1 VEPGRGAEIGPA
13 RDDVL
18 KGFHPAVAEW
28 FKRRYPAGPTP
39 AQSEGWAA
47 IASGVDTL
55 IAAPTGSGK
64 TLAAFLV
71 AIDRCYRAAESGGD
85 RRGTDVVYV
94 SPLRALTVDVSENLR
109 RPLLE
114 IAEVARD
121 LGLEPPHVQVAVRNG
136 DTPASERSAML
147 RKRPEIVV
155 TTPESLYILLTSAR
169 GREMLATVRTVI
181 VDEIHAL
188 ARDKRG
194 SHLALSLER
203 LDRLVESA
211 APPTSGGASLAAS
224 RPVRI
229 GLSATQRPIST
240 IARLLVGVGP
250 ERTSASGEARCTI
263 VDVGHRRRLDVAIEL
278 PDDELGA
285 VSTLEQMASV
295 LERIA
300 SHIADHRTTLVFVN
314 TRRMAERVAHQ
325 LAERLGEDSVQAHH
339 GSLSM
344 DRRLRVEARLR
355 AGELRA
361 VVATASLELGIDVGP
376 VELVCQLGSPR
387 SIATFLQRVGR
398 AQHHVGGIPVGRL
411 YPLTRD
417 ELVECT
423 ALLAAVRA
431 GDLDAVIPPVAP
443 LDVLAQQLVAECA
456 ASETDGCAEAELLEL
471 VRRSAPYGD
480 LSAEDFESVVDLV
493 SQGVITGRGRRGA
506 HLHRDGVN
514 GVLRPRRGAR
524 LTAVTSGGAIPDVAD
539 FRVVLEPEETLVGTV
554 NEDWAIESM
563 AGDVFLL
570 GSATWRIRRV
580 EPGTVRVVDAE
591 GASPSV
597 PFWLGEAP
605 ARTAELSEAVS
616 ELRRK
621 LEAVLG
627 AAGPA
632 HADAGPVEPGAA
644 AGGVQSAIEL
654 VETLAGVDR
663 AVAQQVVAYLAAGYK
678 ELGALPT
685 TDRFVI
691 ERFFDDTGGMQLV
704 VHSPRGA
711 RINRALGLALRK
723 RFCKTFD
730 FELQAAASDD
740 AVVLS
745 LGPQHSFPLEE
756 VLGFL
761 SPATV
766 RDTLIQAVLPTPMF
780 GSRWR
785 WNLSRSLVAPRYRGS
800 RRVPPA
806 IQRMEADD
814 LMAAV
819 FPALAACQENVSG
832 PIEIPEHPVVRQTLD
847 DCCTEAM
854 DLAGLTDVLVKL
866 RSGEVV
872 AHCVDTVIPS
882 VLSEEILNGRPYT
895 FLDDAPLEERRTRA
909 VTTRRGLPLEAR
921 DLAALEPG
929 TVAGVLEQARPELR
943 SAEELHDLLC
953 SLVLGPPSE
962 EWTGW
967 MDALVAA
974 GRAMRLQ
981 LPGSGTRWVAVER
994 REIASALGD
1003 GALFDPDL
1011 RLDTGSPQA
1020 PCPRDEA
1027 LVVAARGHLEILGP
1041 VTAEELSASIGTG
1054 TKGEVRSALARL
1066 VGEGSVLACRIAQRA
1081 GAEEEPA
1088 ERFCARHLLARIHA
1102 AMRDGSRRSVEAV
1115 SPQQFMRFLLGWQ
1128 HVGPGNRLMGS
1139 GGVVEVI
1146 EQLQGYEAAVEVW
1159 ESSIFPTRIA
1169 GYHAALLDEW
1179 CARGEVSFGRLT
1191 LRPADRLGSAP
1202 RRGGA
1207 TPSPATPISLFRRDD
1222 LDWLLVAARDGAVA
1236 EPPSVGAGVE
1246 VIEVLRRHGA
1256 LFVTDICQLTGRMP
1270 GEVAEA
1276 LWDGM
1281 ARGLLTADGFQA
1293 VRALLSGRGR
1303 WARTSSVT
1311 GATTPLLTAPGRS
1324 RPGLPR
1330 PGRVRPRVRPA
1341 MSGGRW
1347 SILGDGLTTAASLED
1362 ASVSGAGGLAAG
1374 TDRAGLDPDELAEA
1388 VAGQLLARWGVVFR
1402 DLLSRESLAVAWRDV
1417 LWAFRRLEARG
1428 VVLGGRY
1435 VAGFTGEQFA
1445 LPEAAE
1451 QLRSVARRPAD
1462 GVSVQLSAADPL
1474 NLTGVVLPGPRIP
1487 AQHARAI
1494 TLKDGVVDR
1503 AGTEPRGLPGSA
1515 GS

>member
-1 VEPGRGAEIGPA
+1 MQPVKGAEVGLQGNEA
-13 RDDVL
+13 L
-18 KGFHPAVAEW
+18 HAFHPAVAEW
-28 FKRRYPAGPTP
+28 FRRRYPAGPTQ
-39 AQSEGWAA
+39 AQAEGWAA

-71 AIDRCYRAAESGGD
+71 AIDRCYRAAESGGAS
-85 RRGTDVVYV
+85 RGTDVVYV

-109 RPLLE
+109 KPLAE
-114 IAEVARD
+114 IAEVAIE
-121 LGLEPPHVQVAVRNG
+121 LGLEPPKVQVAVRNG
-136 DTPASERSAML
+136 DTPPSERSAML
-147 RKRPEIVV
+147 RNRPEIVV
-155 TTPESLYILLTSAR
+155 TTPESLYLLLTSAR

-194 SHLALSLER
+194 AHLALSLER
-203 LDRLVESA
+203 LDRLVTTDE
-211 APPTSGGASLAAS
+211 

-229 GLSATQRPIST
+229 GLSATQRPIAT
-240 IARLLVGVGP
+240 IARLLIGAG
-250 ERTSASGEARCTI
+250 EDRTLPGGEPRCII
-263 VDVGHRRRLDVAIEL
+263 VDVGHQRRLDVAIEL

-300 SHIADHRTTLVFVN
+300 AHIEQHRTTLVFVN

-325 LAERLGEDSVQAHH
+325 LAERLGDDSVQAHH

-355 AGELRA
+355 AGQLRA

-398 AQHHVGGIPVGRL
+398 AQHHVGGVPGGRL

-423 ALLAAVRA
+423 ALLAAVRS

-456 ASETDGCAEAELLEL
+456 ASDPEGCTEEELLAL
-471 VRRSAPYGD
+471 ARRSAPYSSLGAD
-480 LSAEDFESVVDLV
+480 DFEAIVELV
-493 SQGVITGRGRRGA
+493 SRGVVTGRGRRGA
-506 HLHRDGVN
+506 HLHRDRVN

-539 FRVVLEPEETLVGTV
+539 FRVVLEPEDTLVGTV

-570 GSATWRIRRV
+570 GSASWRIRKI

-591 GASPSV
+591 GASPTV

-605 ARTAELSEAVS
+605 ARTAELSQAVS
-616 ELRRK
+616 DLRG
-621 LEAVLG
+621 AVETALRAGTAG
-627 AAGPA
+627 AGTATGT
-632 HADAGPVEPGAA
+632 ER
-644 AGGVQSAIEL
+644 AIEV
-654 VETLAGVDR
+654 VEALGGVDR
-663 AVAQQVVAYLAAGYK
+663 AVAQQVVAYLAAGYV

-685 TDRFVI
+685 TERFVI

-711 RINRALGLALRK
+711 RVNRALGLALRK
-723 RFCKTFD
+723 RFCRTFD

-745 LGPQHSFPLEE
+745 LGPQHSFPLDE

-780 GSRWR
+780 ASRWR
-785 WNLSRSLVAPRYRGS
+785 WNLTRSLVSPRYRGS

-814 LMAAV
+814 LMAAI

-832 PIEIPEHPVVRQTLD
+832 PIEIPDHPVVRQTLH

-854 DLAGLTDVLVKL
+854 DLEGLTDVLARV
-866 RSGEVV
+866 RSGQVQ
-872 AHCVDTVIPS
+872 ALCVDTVVPS
-882 VLSEEILNGRPYT
+882 VLAEEILNGRPYT

-909 VTTRRGLPLEAR
+909 VTTRRGLPLDAH
-921 DLAALEPG
+921 DLAALDPG
-929 TVAGVLEQARPELR
+929 VVARIVEQARPELR
-943 SAEELHDLLC
+943 NAEELHDLLC
-953 SLVLGPPSE
+953 SLVLAPSRPEWGDWMDVLTHSGRAMTVELPAAGARWVATECRELATELVGGARFDPDHRLESGPAQAVPCSRD
-962 EWTGW
+962 
-967 MDALVAA
+967 DALVA
-974 GRAMRLQ
+974 
-981 LPGSGTRWVAVER
+981 
-994 REIASALGD
+994 
-1003 GALFDPDL
+1003 
-1011 RLDTGSPQA
+1011 
-1020 PCPRDEA
+1020 
-1027 LVVAARGHLEILGP
+1027 AARGHLEVLGP
-1041 VTAEELSASIGTG
+1041 VTLEELSASIGTG
-1054 TKGEVRSALARL
+1054 TVGELRSAVARL
-1066 VGEGSVLACRIAQRA
+1066 EAEGSVLGCRVATDGQLPTA
-1081 GAEEEPA
+1081 VAS

-1102 AMRDGSRRSVEAV
+1102 AMRDSSRRSVEAV
-1115 SPQQFMRFLLGWQ
+1115 CAQQFMRFLLSWQ
-1128 HVGPGNRLMGS
+1128 HVGPGHRLLGS

-1146 EQLQGYEAAVEVW
+1146 EQLQGYEAAVDAW
-1159 ESSIFPTRIA
+1159 ESAILPVRVA

-1179 CARGEVSFGRLT
+1179 CARGEVAFGRLG
-1191 LRPADRLGSAP
+1191 LRATDRLGSPP

-1207 TPSPATPISLFRRDD
+1207 TPSPATPISLYRRED
-1222 LDWLLVAARDGAVA
+1222 LEWLLAASRAGATPD
-1236 EPPSVGAGVE
+1236 PPTVGAALE
-1246 VIEVLRRHGA
+1246 VFEALRRHGA
-1256 LFVTDICQLTGRMP
+1256 LFVTDLCQLTGRLP
-1270 GEVAEA
+1270 GEVVEA

-1293 VRALLSGRGR
+1293 VRALLSGRGAR
-1303 WARTSSVT
+1303 ARTSSFPGRAGPVL
-1311 GATTPLLTAPGRS
+1311 GRAGRS
-1324 RPGLPR
+1324 RPGLPGQ
-1330 PGRVRPRVRPA
+1330 GRSRLRVRPA
-1341 MSGGRW
+1341 VSGGRW
-1347 SILGDGLTTAASLED
+1347 SLLGDGLRF
-1362 ASVSGAGGLAAG
+1362 GALPAGDPAGTGPGAAAG
-1374 TDRAGLDPDELAEA
+1374 QKDPGLDPDELAEA
-1388 VAGQLLARWGVVFR
+1388 IAGQLLSRWGVVFR
-1402 DLLSRESLAVAWRDV
+1402 DLLARESLAIAWRDV
-1417 LWAFRRLEARG
+1417 LWALRRLEARG
-1428 VVLGGRY
+1428 MVLGGRH
-1435 VAGFTGEQFA
+1435 VAGFAGEQFA

-1451 QLRSVARRPAD
+1451 QLRALGKRAAD
-1462 GVSVQLSAADPL
+1462 GVTVQLSATDPL
-1474 NLTGVVLPGPRIP
+1474 NLTGVILPGPRIP
-1487 AQHARAI
+1487 AQHARTI
-1494 TLKDGVVDR
+1494 TLKDGVLERLEVEGPGLQP
-1503 AGTEPRGLPGSA
+1503 AIPRHSAIPG
-1515 GS
+1515 

>member
-1 VEPGRGAEIGPA
+1 MQPVRGDEVGDGPGGALGA
-13 RDDVL
+13 
-18 KGFHPAVAEW
+18 FHPAVAEW
-28 FKRRYPAGPTP
+28 FARRYPEGPTQ
-39 AQSEGWAA
+39 AQAEGWAA
-47 IASGVDTL
+47 IASGLDTL

-71 AIDRCYRAAESGGD
+71 AIDRCYRAAELGD
-85 RRGTDVVYV
+85 SRRGTDVVYV

-109 RPLLE
+109 KPLAE
-114 IAEVARD
+114 IAEVAIE
-121 LGLEPPHVQVAVRNG
+121 LGLEPPKVQVAVRNG
-136 DTPASERSAML
+136 DTPSSERSAML
-147 RKRPEIVV
+147 RNRPEIVV
-155 TTPESLYILLTSAR
+155 TTPESLYLLLTSAR
-169 GREMLATVRTVI
+169 GREMLSTVRTVI

-194 SHLALSLER
+194 AHLSLSLER
-203 LDRLVESA
+203 LDRLVA
-211 APPTSGGASLAAS
+211 AEK

-229 GLSATQRPIST
+229 GLSATQRPIRT
-240 IARLLVGVGP
+240 IARLLVGAGP
-250 ERTSASGEARCTI
+250 ERTLPGGEPRCLT
-263 VDVGHRRRLDVAIEL
+263 VDVGHQRRLDIAIEL

-285 VSTLEQMASV
+285 VSTHEQTASV

-300 SHIADHRTTLVFVN
+300 EHISRHRTTLVFVN

-398 AQHHVGGIPVGRL
+398 AQHHVGGVPVGRL

-423 ALLAAVRA
+423 ALCAAVRS
-431 GDLDAVIPPVAP
+431 GVLDAVTPPVAP

-456 ASETDGCAEAELLEL
+456 ASDAEGCTEADLLAL
-471 VRRSAPYGD
+471 ARRSAHYSG
-480 LSAEDFESVVDLV
+480 LSADDFETVVELV
-493 SQGVITGRGRRGA
+493 SQGVVTGRGRRGA
-506 HLHRDGVN
+506 QLHRDQVN

-539 FRVVLEPEETLVGTV
+539 FRVVLEPEDSLVGTV

-570 GSATWRIRRV
+570 GSAAWRIRRI

-591 GASPSV
+591 GASPTV

-616 ELRRK
+616 SLRSAVESALRAEDAQGPEGATERAREVV
-621 LEAVLG
+621 EAL
-627 AAGPA
+627 
-632 HADAGPVEPGAA
+632 
-644 AGGVQSAIEL
+644 S
-654 VETLAGVDR
+654 GVDR
-663 AVAQQVVAYLAAGYK
+663 TVSQQVVAYLAAGYR

-685 TDRFVI
+685 TGQFVI

-711 RINRALGLALRK
+711 RVNRALGLALRK
-723 RFCKTFD
+723 RFCRTFD

-785 WNLSRSLVAPRYRGS
+785 WNLTRALVAPRYRGS

-806 IQRMEADD
+806 VQRMEAGD
-814 LMAAV
+814 LMAAI

-832 PIEIPEHPVVRQTLD
+832 PIEIPDHPIVRQTLA
-847 DCCTEAM
+847 DCCSEAM
-854 DLAGLTDVLVKL
+854 DLEGLTDVLV
-866 RSGEVV
+866 RIRAGDVS
-872 AHCVDTVIPS
+872 ARCVDTVVPS
-882 VLSEEILNGRPYT
+882 VLAEEILNGRPYT

-909 VTTRRGLPLEAR
+909 VTTRRGLPLEAH
-921 DLAALEPG
+921 DLAALDPG
-929 TVAGVLEQARPELR
+929 VVARITEQARPELR

-953 SLVLGPPSE
+953 SLVLGPPRPD
-962 EWTGW
+962 WGDF
-967 MDALVAA
+967 MAALARS
-974 GRAMRLQ
+974 GRAMTVE
-981 LPGSGTRWVAVER
+981 LPATGARWVATECRELATALVGGARFRPDHRLER
-994 REIASALGD
+994 GPAEAA
-1003 GALFDPDL
+1003 A
-1011 RLDTGSPQA
+1011 
-1020 PCPRDEA
+1020 CPRDEA
-1027 LVVAARGHLEILGP
+1027 LVVAARGHMGILGP
-1041 VTAEELSASIGTG
+1041 VTLEELSASIGTG
-1054 TKGEVRSALARL
+1054 TVGELRSAVARL
-1066 VGEGSVLACRIAQRA
+1066 EAEGSVLGCRVA
-1081 GAEEEPA
+1081 GAGWSATPA
-1088 ERFCARHLLARIHA
+1088 PTERFCARHLLARIHA
-1102 AMRDGSRRSVEAV
+1102 AMRDNSRRSAEAV
-1115 SPQQFMRFLLGWQ
+1115 SAQQFMRFLLSWQ
-1128 HVGPGNRLMGS
+1128 HVGPGHRLLGS

-1146 EQLQGYEAAVEVW
+1146 EQLQGYEAAVDAW
-1159 ESSIFPTRIA
+1159 ESAILPARVT

-1179 CARGEVSFGRLT
+1179 CARGEVAFARLG
-1191 LRPADRLGSAP
+1191 LRASDRLGSPP

-1207 TPSPATPISLFRRDD
+1207 TPSPATPVSLCRRED
-1222 LDWLLVAARDGAVA
+1222 LVWLLAATRGGAMPDLPAVGAALEVA
-1236 EPPSVGAGVE
+1236 ETLKG
-1246 VIEVLRRHGA
+1246 HGA
-1256 LFVTDICQLTGRMP
+1256 LFVTDLCQLTGRLP
-1270 GEVAEA
+1270 GEVVEA

-1293 VRALLSGRGR
+1293 VRALLAGRGAR
-1303 WARTSSVT
+1303 TRTSSFPVRT
-1311 GATTPLLTAPGRS
+1311 APLLGPAGRP

-1330 PGRVRPRVRPA
+1330 PGRNRSRVRPA
-1341 MSGGRW
+1341 VSGGRW
-1347 SILGDGLTTAASLED
+1347 SLLGDGVLD
-1362 ASVSGAGGLAAG
+1362 P
-1374 TDRAGLDPDELAEA
+1374 DLDPDELAEA
-1388 VAGQLLARWGVVFR
+1388 VAGQLLSRWGVVFR
-1402 DLLSRESLAVAWRDV
+1402 DLFVRESLAIAWREV
-1417 LWAFRRLEARG
+1417 LWALRRLEARG
-1428 VVLGGRY
+1428 VVLGGRH
-1435 VAGFTGEQFA
+1435 VAGFGGEQFA
-1445 LPEAAE
+1445 LPEAVE
-1451 QLRSVARRPAD
+1451 QLRAVAKTPPD
-1462 GVSVQLSAADPL
+1462 GVTVQLSATDPL
-1474 NLTGVVLPGPRIP
+1474 NLTGVILPGPRIP
-1487 AQHARAI
+1487 AQHARTI
-1494 TLKDGVVDR
+1494 TLRDGVVVK
-1503 AGTEPRGLPGSA
+1503 AGLEEPDGDQAAARRGA
-1515 GS
+1515 VKA